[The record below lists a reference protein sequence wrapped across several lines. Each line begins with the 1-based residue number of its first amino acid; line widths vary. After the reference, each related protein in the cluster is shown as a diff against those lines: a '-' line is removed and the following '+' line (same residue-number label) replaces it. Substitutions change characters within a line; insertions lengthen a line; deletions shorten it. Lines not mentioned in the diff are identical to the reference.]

1 MQTMSGSLRTSHL
14 AAAYYRLMQRFLI
27 PRLPAWGLTPNRLT
41 WMGMLIAIT
50 VPLGFWV
57 HPFLGFGLILASGL
71 ADSLDG
77 LMARHQERSSPWGAF
92 LDSTLDRIS
101 DCFYLMGFWVPLSRC
116 LEPAWAT
123 VAIFVCL
130 LLTLLISYVKCRAEA
145 LGCPCPV
152 GLMERGVRV
161 VYLVV
166 WALVIGLL
174 PAHEAIDLWLGLGL
188 YGALSLATV
197 IHRGIYIRQHIG
209 EPVTASAADHPG

>member
-1 MQTMSGSLRTSHL
+1 MSGSLRTSNL

-27 PRLPAWGLTPNRLT
+27 PHLPAWGLTPDRLT
-41 WMGMLIAIT
+41 WMGMLISLT
-50 VPLGFWV
+50 VPLGFWA
-57 HPFLGFGLILASGL
+57 HPLLGFGLILTSGL

-77 LMARHQERSSPWGAF
+77 LMARYQKKSSPWGAF

-101 DCFYLMGFWVPLSRC
+101 DCFYLLGFWVPLNRHM
-116 LEPAWAT
+116 EPAWAAM
-123 VAIFVCL
+123 AIFVCL

-161 VYLVV
+161 VYLIV
-166 WALVIGLL
+166 WALVVGLL
-174 PAHEAIDLWLGLGL
+174 PDSERICLWLGLAI

-197 IHRGIYIRQHIG
+197 IHRGIYIRKHIG
-209 EPVTASAADHPG
+209 DPVAASVADHRR